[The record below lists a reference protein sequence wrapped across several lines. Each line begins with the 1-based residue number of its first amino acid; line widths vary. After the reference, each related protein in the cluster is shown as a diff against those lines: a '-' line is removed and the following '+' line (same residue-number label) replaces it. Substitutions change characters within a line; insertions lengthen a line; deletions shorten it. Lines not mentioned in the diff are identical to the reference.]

1 MSGNDFERTLQGVG
15 QRSRSRWWDA
25 VALTASTHAFWADFL
40 RSRADPRSVDE
51 LLYEAFRIGNS
62 EESAN
67 EGAQLILSGKK
78 TTTSSLLWEYE
89 NLRKPLPEVG
99 SLSILENGKG
109 EAVCVVETTWLE
121 VVPLEKIDA
130 GFAIAYGEWGSTLAE
145 WQQNAWR
152 YYSAQCQQLG
162 REPTLQ
168 MPLVCER
175 FRVVYAR

>member
-67 EGAQLILSGKK
+67 EGAQLILSRKK
-78 TTTSSLLWEYE
+78 TTTSSLLSEYE
-89 NLRKPLPEVG
+89 NLRKPLPSVG
-99 SLSILENGKG
+99 SLSILENGQG

-121 VVPLEKIDA
+121 VLPLEEIDA

-152 YYSAQCQQLG
+152 YYSTQCQQLG
-162 REPTLQ
+162 REPTMQ
-168 MPLVCER
+168 MTLVCER
-175 FRVVYAR
+175 FRIVYAR

>member
-1 MSGNDFERTLQGVG
+1 M
-15 QRSRSRWWDA
+15 
-25 VALTASTHAFWADFL
+25 ALTASTHAFWADFL

-78 TTTSSLLWEYE
+78 TTTSSLLSEYE
-89 NLRKPLPEVG
+89 NLRKPLPSVG
-99 SLSILENGKG
+99 SLSILENGQG

-121 VVPLEKIDA
+121 VLPLEEIDA

-152 YYSAQCQQLG
+152 YYSTQCQQLG

-168 MPLVCER
+168 MTLVCER
-175 FRVVYAR
+175 FRIVYAR